1 MTGELAAAYQS
12 GSQRAR
18 VVTESWGES
27 NLYSPNSDES
37 RAGSDESRAGSDES
51 RAGSDKSRPGLRYQ
65 TETRV
70 FPVAARNTLVA
81 VPPDGT

>member
-18 VVTESWGES
+18 VVTEAWGES
-27 NLYSPNSDES
+27 NLYCPN
-37 RAGSDESRAGSDES
+37 
-51 RAGSDKSRPGLRYQ
+51 SDKSRAGREQAPMNREHATKSVSLPGLRYQ

-81 VPPDGT
+81 VAPDGT

>member
-1 MTGELAAAYQS
+1 MTGELAAACHS

-27 NLYSPNSDES
+27 NLYSPN
-37 RAGSDESRAGSDES
+37 SDESRAGSDES

-81 VPPDGT
+81 VAPDGT

>member
-27 NLYSPNSDES
+27 NLYCPNSDES
-37 RAGSDESRAGSDES
+37 RAG
-51 RAGSDKSRPGLRYQ
+51 LRYSSSH
-65 TETRV
+65 
-70 FPVAARNTLVA
+70 
-81 VPPDGT
+81 

>member
-18 VVTESWGES
+18 VVTEAWGES
-27 NLYSPNSDES
+27 NLYCPNSD
-37 RAGSDESRAGSDES
+37 
-51 RAGSDKSRPGLRYQ
+51 KSLPGLRCQ

-70 FPVAARNTLVA
+70 FPVVARNTLVA
-81 VPPDGT
+81 VAPDGT

>member
-1 MTGELAAAYQS
+1 MTGALAAAYQS
-12 GSQRAR
+12 GSHRAR

-27 NLYSPNSDES
+27 KLYCPNSDKLRFREH
-37 RAGSDESRAGSDES
+37 AT
-51 RAGSDKSRPGLRYQ
+51 KSVSLPGLHDQ

-81 VPPDGT
+81 VAPDGT

>member
-18 VVTESWGES
+18 IVTESWGES
-27 NLYSPNSDES
+27 NLYCPNADKS
-37 RAGSDESRAGSDES
+37 RAG
-51 RAGSDKSRPGLRYQ
+51 LRFQ

-81 VPPDGT
+81 VAPDGT